1 MRKSKKNSRIS
12 NSSKKD
18 VKNSNSKRTKN
29 LDEYSSNDATDC
41 R

>member
-1 MRKSKKNSRIS
+1 MRKSKKNSRVS
-12 NSSKKD
+12 NTNKKD

-29 LDEYSSNDATDC
+29 LDEYSSNDASDC

>member
-1 MRKSKKNSRIS
+1 MRKSKKNSRVS

-18 VKNSNSKRTKN
+18 LKNSNSKKTKN
-29 LDEYSSNDATDC
+29 LDEYSSEDASNC